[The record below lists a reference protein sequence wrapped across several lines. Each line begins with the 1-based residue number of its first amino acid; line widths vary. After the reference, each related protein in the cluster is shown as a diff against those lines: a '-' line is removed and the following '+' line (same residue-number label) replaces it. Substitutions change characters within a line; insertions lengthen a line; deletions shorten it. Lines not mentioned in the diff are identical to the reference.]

1 MRRHKPCLIL
11 LPAVVLFWIPALLS
25 AQVIS
30 PDTRLQQ
37 LQQFERFYEGQDTD
51 VQRPVDSLQQ
61 QEEWEDDG
69 ELGEQRILLAKPAPK
84 PWRLFADSSFIYTSN
99 AFLTQ
104 GHTLDDGYFA
114 GTVGA
119 SYNWTFENSLNINL
133 MARQQFFRY
142 FSYSVLDFDH
152 GSLAAR
158 VNWVAPDYLGNIVFF
173 GRWQWNRLTAAR
185 SNPSGV
191 SFGDEFLR
199 YHTFTVGAQKLFFV
213 DPYNYFFLGLSS
225 QFGLTEDS
233 RGSRASDPQK
243 DSYSLF
249 AGYSYIYSR
258 SLTAQIGYYLN
269 RNLYDHIRTGSG
281 KLRRDWNHA
290 VSASAIWTFNDY
302 LSAGLNLT
310 YTWNQSNE
318 SFFKYEVGN
327 IGTSLEVSYRF

>member
-1 MRRHKPCLIL
+1 MRLKYSLILFHSLIL
-11 LPAVVLFWIPALLS
+11 LGTPALVS
-25 AQVIS
+25 AQAIP

-37 LQQFERFYEGQDTD
+37 LQQFERFYDGQEIDIPSSPD
-51 VQRPVDSLQQ
+51 ALQ
-61 QEEWEDDG
+61 QEEAWEKDG

-84 PWRLFADSSFIYTSN
+84 PWRLFADSTVVYTSN

-119 SYNWTFENSLNINL
+119 SYNWTFENSLNVNL
-133 MARQQFFRY
+133 MARQQLFRY

-158 VNWVAPDYLGNIVFF
+158 VNWVAPDSLGNVVFF

-185 SNPSGV
+185 SNPSGI

-199 YHTFTVGAQKLFFV
+199 YHTFTVGAQKLFFI

-233 RGSRASDPQK
+233 RGSRATDPQK

-249 AGYSYIYSR
+249 VGYSYIYSR
-258 SLTAQIGYYLN
+258 SLTTQIGYYLN
-269 RNLYDHIRTGSG
+269 RNVYDHIRTGNG

-290 VSASAIWTFNDY
+290 VAASAIWTFNDY

-310 YTWNQSNE
+310 YTWNESNE
-318 SFFKYEVGN
+318 SFFQYEVGN
-327 IGTSLEVSYRF
+327 IGTHLEVSWRF